1 MNLQNIEK
9 IFLLGKSRAFD
20 KKEFLTQLNHHNIE
34 LQESYS
40 DDVDVVVEGRMMTP
54 YEQNLS
60 DELYEKFG
68 VMSVTIDT
76 LERELAKHIDP
87 NPLLMSLKLSN
98 DKERLLVFIQ
108 NTMFDDAL
116 FLRLV
121 KLYKWGGEDF
131 FESDENRD
139 VSSTFIARFYENIER
154 NHNIQYATTG
164 FIHLI
169 AQTKSSELLS
179 AIYELSPTK
188 NHPKMLQALA
198 MNPYIDEVLQKR
210 LYKTEDEQILQALS
224 QNQQLSL
231 KIVEKLSTT
240 PHYLVNMAQML
251 VLDEQKLELLSKSK
265 TALALNATLPLTKQ
279 KEFVA
284 LGQKDINL
292 ALAKNSNLAQ
302 EVAFELLKSDDNELL
317 EELYKNSAL
326 GEEFVTKA
334 YEKGEFLASIAQN
347 EATPIEILYQLQL
360 DSRYERYVR
369 TNEKFGRH
377 IQSENIGWLV

>member
-1 MNLQNIEK
+1 MNLKNLKK
-9 IFLLGKSRAFD
+9 ILLLGKSRAFES
-20 KKEFLTQLNHHNIE
+20 KEFLAQLSYHQIDLVDE
-34 LQESYS
+34 YS
-40 DDVDVVVEGRMMTP
+40 DDVDAVIDGRMMTP

-98 DKERLLVFIQ
+98 DKERLLAFIQ

-139 VSSTFIARFYENIER
+139 VSSAFIARFYENIER

-210 LYKTEDEQILQALS
+210 LYQTQDENVQNALS
-224 QNQQLSL
+224 HNTHLTLEMVKKL
-231 KIVEKLSTT
+231 KST
-240 PHYLVNMAQML
+240 PNFLANMAQRV
-251 VLDEQKLELLSKSK
+251 VLDSQKLELLSESK
-265 TALALNATLPLTKQ
+265 VALSLNATLPLEKQ
-279 KEFVA
+279 KEFLA
-284 LGQKDINL
+284 LGQKEINF

-347 EATPIEILYQLQL
+347 EVTPIEILYQLQL